1 MAIGV
6 CTMKFVLAYIP
17 TGLVIEYL
25 LQLCVI
31 GVGREGRGGDG
42 RKGSIG
48 LLQTTGLYRGVC
60 TTNLYI
66 IT

>member
-31 GVGREGRGGDG
+31 GPQGWGEKGGEGMEGRGVLAYF
-42 RKGSIG
+42 K
-48 LLQTTGLYRGVC
+48 LQAC
-60 TTNLYI
+60 TEASVQRTC
-66 IT
+66 T

>member
-17 TGLVIEYL
+17 IGLVIEYL

-31 GVGREGRGGDG
+31 GPQGWGEKGGEGKEGEYWPT
-42 RKGSIG
+42 SN
-48 LLQTTGLYRGVC
+48 YRPVKASVQRTC
-60 TTNLYI
+60 T
-66 IT
+66 